1 MKPTALRV
9 LMGDARAIVRLGA
22 PLVIGNLAIAG
33 MSLADALMAGQ
44 LGPRSLAAVAVGSSY
59 YSVFMV
65 LGMGLMMALSPLVAH
80 AYGAGDDRRVGDYA
94 RQGAWIAS
102 VLAAL
107 LILCL
112 GGVEPLLVAIGT
124 DPVIVPDAVG
134 YVHAMAAGMPALLG
148 FLTLRFVSEGLGR
161 TRPIMAIALL
171 GLSVNVIGNWV
182 FMYGRL
188 GAPALGAVG
197 TGVATAL
204 VQWSMFAALLLYMRR
219 QRPYWPYGI
228 FNGSMALQPAIVR
241 EILRLGLPIA
251 GSLVAEAGLF
261 GATGLLMGTLG
272 ANVAAAHQIALNYA
286 AFMFMTPVA
295 LHSATTIHVGHA
307 LGRGDGAAGRR
318 GGFVGIGL
326 CALLMG
332 VSAIVLLVA
341 HHSIAMLYTRDPAV
355 LGLAADLLL
364 LAGVFQVSDG
374 LQVGAMG
381 ALRGFKDARVPLL
394 LTLVAYWAVGFPLTL
409 YLGLGLGLGPQGVW
423 WGLIAGLLAAA
434 LALNLRYVRISR
446 SAVSASL

>member
-197 TGVATAL
+197 TGGI
-204 VQWSMFAALLLYMRR
+204 
-219 QRPYWPYGI
+219 QR
-228 FNGSMALQPAIVR
+228 L
-241 EILRLGLPIA
+241 
-251 GSLVAEAGLF
+251 
-261 GATGLLMGTLG
+261 
-272 ANVAAAHQIALNYA
+272 
-286 AFMFMTPVA
+286 
-295 LHSATTIHVGHA
+295 
-307 LGRGDGAAGRR
+307 
-318 GGFVGIGL
+318 
-326 CALLMG
+326 
-332 VSAIVLLVA
+332 
-341 HHSIAMLYTRDPAV
+341 
-355 LGLAADLLL
+355 
-364 LAGVFQVSDG
+364 
-374 LQVGAMG
+374 
-381 ALRGFKDARVPLL
+381 
-394 LTLVAYWAVGFPLTL
+394 
-409 YLGLGLGLGPQGVW
+409 
-423 WGLIAGLLAAA
+423 
-434 LALNLRYVRISR
+434 
-446 SAVSASL
+446 ASLPAP